1 MGRHRGSVLLA
12 KVGACLISI
21 AAFLGII
28 ATLPSASAL
37 TAQLIASGLS
47 QPLYVTA
54 PPGDTTHIYIVEQTG
69 RIQVLDLQTNQL
81 TTFFTVTGLTGT
93 SGEQGLLGLAFDPDY
108 ATNSKFYVNFT
119 VPGGAF
125 GNGVTH
131 VSQFDAQALTV
142 PTKRKSDDGT
152 SGNTRPAKEFC
163 SNLIIRSLTITA
175 GGSPLALVP
184 ATITI
189 CISPPAMVA
198 AEMIRAPVTSNRAA
212 TPKAP

>member
-12 KVGACLISI
+12 RLR
-21 AAFLGII
+21 AFLIPVAVALGVAQAI
-28 ATLPSASAL
+28 PSASAL
-37 TAQLIASGLS
+37 TAQLVASGLS

-69 RIQVLDLQTNQL
+69 RILVLDLQTNQL

-108 ATNSKFYVNFT
+108 STNSKFYVNFT

-131 VSQFDAQALTV
+131 VSQFDAQALNI
-142 PTKRKSDDGT
+142 PRKKKKR
-152 SGNTRPAKEFC
+152 
-163 SNLIIRSLTITA
+163 
-175 GGSPLALVP
+175 
-184 ATITI
+184 
-189 CISPPAMVA
+189 
-198 AEMIRAPVTSNRAA
+198 
-212 TPKAP
+212 